1 MATNFAFI
9 MKQYQITHIHSFFY
23 LVSCSPKMFKP
34 SMTFL
39 AAIIFILHLNSELC
53 SGANYG
59 RYSCNNCI
67 VGKNSP
73 YLCRQCVSVVQGN
86 SDAPFTCRRCSPGTE
101 LSNYNC
107 KGCRN
112 KNPEFGEKSVET
124 ELYLNI
130 IQVTVEPPVLNVLTT
145 LNGVMTPTQDVGG
158 KIGSFVKDINL

>member
-1 MATNFAFI
+1 MFYGFLFCFYCLTVLDYI
-9 MKQYQITHIHSFFY
+9 VSFS

-59 RYSCNNCI
+59 RYTCNNCI

-130 IQVTVEPPVLNVLTT
+130 I
-145 LNGVMTPTQDVGG
+145 
-158 KIGSFVKDINL
+158 